1 MPEKA
6 PKKAAVNPPKKKKKS
21 EIKKLFHIGSI
32 DVIFC
37 CIVFLLFAF
46 GLVMMY
52 SASYAFA
59 AAQEGNAN
67 AYLIRQLIFGLLGI
81 AAMFIVSFV
90 DYRIFNSWFTPFII
104 APVSILLLIA
114 AFIQNR
120 GSSIKRWLSLGP
132 VGFQPS
138 EIAKLAL
145 ILLMAYMTCILSQT
159 LSAKKGQKIVA
170 RRAGLTGVEK
180 VLYYYVNTPFKA
192 TVLLSVMIVI
202 FSAFVLIGKHLS
214 GTILIFLIGVSMLW
228 LGGVPKKY
236 FALVGAGVAAAVVIV
251 LVKPDVLKLFSDYAY
266 ERIMV
271 WKTKG
276 TYGSTTYWQTEQGLL
291 AIGSGGFFGLGLGN
305 SKQKLLYVPEPQ
317 NDFIFTII
325 CEELGVVGAAAVII
339 LFSVLIIRGF
349 MIAVRVKDYFG
360 SLLVCGIMMQVGLQV
375 LLNIAVVTD
384 SIPNTGISL
393 PFFSYGGTSLFI
405 LFIEMGLV
413 LSVSRKS
420 YIEKV

>member
-6 PKKAAVNPPKKKKKS
+6 ERKAAVNPPKKKKS

-32 DVIFC
+32 DVILC

-59 AAQEGNAN
+59 AAQEGSAN
-67 AYLIRQLIFGLLGI
+67 AYLIKQLVFGLLGI
-81 AAMFIVSFV
+81 VAMFVVSFV
-90 DYRIFNSWFTPFII
+90 DYRIFNSWFTPFIV
-104 APVSILLLIA
+104 APVSLLLLLA
-114 AFIQNR
+114 AFVQNR

-145 ILLMAYMTCILSQT
+145 ILLMSYMICILSQT

-170 RRAGLTGVEK
+170 KRSGLTNVEK
-180 VLYYYVNTPFKA
+180 VIYYYVNTPFKA
-192 TVLLSVMIVI
+192 TVLLSAVI
-202 FSAFVLIGKHLS
+202 MVFSAFVIIGKHLS

-236 FALVGAGVAAAVVIV
+236 FALLGAGVAAAVVIV
-251 LVKPDVLKLFSDYAY
+251 MIKPDVLKLFSDYAY

-339 LFSVLIIRGF
+339 LFAVLIIRGF

-360 SLLVCGIMMQVGLQV
+360 SLLVCGIMMQIGLQV

-405 LFIEMGLV
+405 LFVEMGLV

-420 YIEKV
+420 YIEKT

>member
-6 PKKAAVNPPKKKKKS
+6 ERKAAVNPPKKKKS

-59 AAQEGNAN
+59 AAQEGSAN
-67 AYLIRQLIFGLLGI
+67 AYLIKQLVFGLLGI
-81 AAMFIVSFV
+81 VAMFVVSFV
-90 DYRIFNSWFTPFII
+90 DYRIFNSWFTPFIV
-104 APVSILLLIA
+104 APVSLLLLLA
-114 AFIQNR
+114 AFVQNR

-145 ILLMAYMTCILSQT
+145 ILLMSYMICILSQT

-170 RRAGLTGVEK
+170 KRSGLTNVEK
-180 VLYYYVNTPFKA
+180 VIYYYVNTPFKA
-192 TVLLSVMIVI
+192 TVLLSAVI
-202 FSAFVLIGKHLS
+202 MVFSAFVLIGKHLS

-236 FALVGAGVAAAVVIV
+236 FALLGAGVAAAVVIV
-251 LVKPDVLKLFSDYAY
+251 MIKPDVLKLFSDYAY

-339 LFSVLIIRGF
+339 LFAVLIIRGF

-360 SLLVCGIMMQVGLQV
+360 SLLVCGIMMQIGLQV

-405 LFIEMGLV
+405 LFVEMGLV

-420 YIEKV
+420 YIEKT

>member
-6 PKKAAVNPPKKKKKS
+6 ERKAAVNPPKKKKS

-59 AAQEGNAN
+59 AAQEGSAN
-67 AYLIRQLIFGLLGI
+67 AYLIKQLVFGLLGI
-81 AAMFIVSFV
+81 VAMFVVSFV
-90 DYRIFNSWFTPFII
+90 DYRIFNSWFTPFIV
-104 APVSILLLIA
+104 APVSLLLLLA
-114 AFIQNR
+114 AFVQNR

-145 ILLMAYMTCILSQT
+145 ILLMSYMICILSQT

-170 RRAGLTGVEK
+170 KRSGLTNVEK
-180 VLYYYVNTPFKA
+180 VIYYYVNTPFKA
-192 TVLLSVMIVI
+192 TVLLSAVI
-202 FSAFVLIGKHLS
+202 MVFSAFVIIGKHLS

-236 FALVGAGVAAAVVIV
+236 FALLGAGVAAAVVIV
-251 LVKPDVLKLFSDYAY
+251 MIKPDVLKLFSDYAY

-339 LFSVLIIRGF
+339 LFAVLIIRGF

-360 SLLVCGIMMQVGLQV
+360 SLLVCGIMMQIGLQV

-405 LFIEMGLV
+405 LFVEMGLV

-420 YIEKV
+420 YIEKT

>member
-6 PKKAAVNPPKKKKKS
+6 ERKAAVNPPKKKKS

-59 AAQEGNAN
+59 AAQEGSAN
-67 AYLIRQLIFGLLGI
+67 AYLIKQLVFGLLGI
-81 AAMFIVSFV
+81 VAMFVVSFV
-90 DYRIFNSWFTPFII
+90 DYRIFNSWFTPFIV
-104 APVSILLLIA
+104 APVSLLLLLA
-114 AFIQNR
+114 AFVQNR

-145 ILLMAYMTCILSQT
+145 ILLMSYMICILSQT
-159 LSAKKGQKIVA
+159 LSAKKGQKIVVK
-170 RRAGLTGVEK
+170 RSGLTNVEK
-180 VLYYYVNTPFKA
+180 VIYYYVNTPFKA
-192 TVLLSVMIVI
+192 TVLLSAVI
-202 FSAFVLIGKHLS
+202 MVFSAFVIIGKHLS

-236 FALVGAGVAAAVVIV
+236 FALLGAGVAAAVVIV
-251 LVKPDVLKLFSDYAY
+251 MIKPDVLKLFSDYAY

-339 LFSVLIIRGF
+339 LFAVLIIRGF

-360 SLLVCGIMMQVGLQV
+360 SLLVCGIMMQIGLQV

-405 LFIEMGLV
+405 LFVEMGLV

-420 YIEKV
+420 YIEKT

>member
-6 PKKAAVNPPKKKKKS
+6 ERKAAVNPPKKKKS

-59 AAQEGNAN
+59 AAQEGSAN
-67 AYLIRQLIFGLLGI
+67 AYLIKQLVFGLLGI
-81 AAMFIVSFV
+81 VAMFVVSFV
-90 DYRIFNSWFTPFII
+90 DYRIFNSWFTPFIV
-104 APVSILLLIA
+104 APVSLLLLLA
-114 AFIQNR
+114 AFVQNR

-145 ILLMAYMTCILSQT
+145 ILLMSYMICILSQT

-170 RRAGLTGVEK
+170 KRSGLTNVEK
-180 VLYYYVNTPFKA
+180 VIYYYVNTPFKA
-192 TVLLSVMIVI
+192 TVLLSAVI
-202 FSAFVLIGKHLS
+202 MVFSAFVIIGKHLS

-236 FALVGAGVAAAVVIV
+236 FAILGAGVADAVVIV
-251 LVKPDVLKLFSDYAY
+251 MIKPDVLKLFSDYAY

-276 TYGSTTYWQTEQGLL
+276 TYGSTTYWKTEQGLL

-339 LFSVLIIRGF
+339 LFAVLIIRGF

-360 SLLVCGIMMQVGLQV
+360 SLLVCGIMMQIGLQV

-405 LFIEMGLV
+405 LFVEMGLV

-420 YIEKV
+420 YIEKT

>member
-6 PKKAAVNPPKKKKKS
+6 ERKAAVNPPKKKKS

-59 AAQEGNAN
+59 AAQEGSAN
-67 AYLIRQLIFGLLGI
+67 AYLIKQLVFGLLGI
-81 AAMFIVSFV
+81 VAMFVVSFV
-90 DYRIFNSWFTPFII
+90 DYRIFNSWFTPFIV
-104 APVSILLLIA
+104 APVSLLLLLA
-114 AFIQNR
+114 AFVQNR

-145 ILLMAYMTCILSQT
+145 ILLMSYMICILSQT

-170 RRAGLTGVEK
+170 KRSGLTNVEK
-180 VLYYYVNTPFKA
+180 VIYYYVNTPFKA
-192 TVLLSVMIVI
+192 TVLLSAVI
-202 FSAFVLIGKHLS
+202 MVFSAFVIIGKHLS
-214 GTILIFLIGVSMLW
+214 GKILIFLIGVSMLW

-236 FALVGAGVAAAVVIV
+236 FALLGAGVAAAVVIV
-251 LVKPDVLKLFSDYAY
+251 MIKPDVLKLFSDYAY

-339 LFSVLIIRGF
+339 LFAVLIIRGF

-360 SLLVCGIMMQVGLQV
+360 SLLVCGIMMQIGLQV

-405 LFIEMGLV
+405 LFVEMGLV

-420 YIEKV
+420 YIEKT

>member
-1 MPEKA
+1 MPEKGG
-6 PKKAAVNPPKKKKKS
+6 KKAAVKAPDKKKS
-21 EIKKLFHIGSI
+21 EFRKLFHIGSI

-67 AYLIRQLIFGLLGI
+67 AYLIKQLGFGLLGVI
-81 AAMFIVSFV
+81 GMFAVSFV
-90 DYRIFNSWFTPFII
+90 DYRIFNSWFTPY
-104 APVSILLLIA
+104 VVVLLSLLMLVA

-132 VGFQPS
+132 IGFQPS

-145 ILLMAYMTCILSQT
+145 ILLMAYMICILTKT
-159 LSAKKGQKIVA
+159 LGAKKGQKIVPN
-170 RRAGLTGVEK
+170 RTGLTKPEK
-180 VLYYYVNTPFKA
+180 IIYYFVDTPFKA
-192 TVLLSVMIVI
+192 TVMLSVMIVI
-202 FSAFVLIGKHLS
+202 FSFFVLIGKHLS
-214 GTILIFLIGVSMLW
+214 GTILIFLIGVSMMW
-228 LGGVPKKY
+228 LGGVPKRY
-236 FALVGAGVAAAVVIV
+236 FAVLGIIVAAAVV
-251 LVKPDVLKLFSDYAY
+251 LVMIKPELLKLFSDYAY

-325 CEELGVVGAAAVII
+325 CEELGVIGAAAVII
-339 LFSVLIIRGF
+339 LFAVLIIRGF

-360 SLLVCGIMMQVGLQV
+360 SLLVCGIMMQVGIQV

-420 YIEKV
+420 YIEKT

>member
-6 PKKAAVNPPKKKKKS
+6 ERKAAVNPPKKKKS

-59 AAQEGNAN
+59 AAQEGSAN
-67 AYLIRQLIFGLLGI
+67 AYLIKQLVFGLLGI
-81 AAMFIVSFV
+81 VAMFVVSFV
-90 DYRIFNSWFTPFII
+90 DYRIFNSWFTPFIV
-104 APVSILLLIA
+104 APFSLLLLLA
-114 AFIQNR
+114 AFVQNR

-145 ILLMAYMTCILSQT
+145 ILLMSYMICILSQT

-170 RRAGLTGVEK
+170 KRSGLTNVEK
-180 VLYYYVNTPFKA
+180 VIYYYVNTPFKA
-192 TVLLSVMIVI
+192 TVLLSAVI
-202 FSAFVLIGKHLS
+202 MVFSAFVIIGKHLS

-236 FALVGAGVAAAVVIV
+236 FALLGAGVAAAVVIV
-251 LVKPDVLKLFSDYAY
+251 MIKPDVLKLFSDYAY

-339 LFSVLIIRGF
+339 LFAVLIIRGF

-360 SLLVCGIMMQVGLQV
+360 SLLVCGIMMQIGLQV

-405 LFIEMGLV
+405 LFVEMGLV

-420 YIEKV
+420 YIEKT

>member
-6 PKKAAVNPPKKKKKS
+6 GKKAAVNPPKKKKS
-21 EIKKLFHIGSI
+21 ELRKLFHIGSI

-81 AAMFIVSFV
+81 VAMFVVSFV

-104 APVSILLLIA
+104 APVSILLLVA

-145 ILLMAYMTCILSQT
+145 ILLMSYMICILSQT

-170 RRAGLTGVEK
+170 KRSGLTSVEK
-180 VLYYYVNTPFKA
+180 VIYYYVNTPFKA
-192 TVLLSVMIVI
+192 TVLLSAVIMI
-202 FSAFVLIGKHLS
+202 FSAFVIIGKHLS

-228 LGGVPKKY
+228 LGGVPKRY
-236 FALVGAGVAAAVVIV
+236 FAILGAGVAVAVVIV
-251 LVKPDVLKLFSDYAY
+251 MIKPDVLKLFSDYAY

-276 TYGSTTYWQTEQGLL
+276 TYGNTTYWQTEQGLL

-339 LFSVLIIRGF
+339 LFAVLIIRGF

-360 SLLVCGIMMQVGLQV
+360 SLLVCGIMMQVGIQV

-405 LFIEMGLV
+405 LFVEMGLV

-420 YIEKV
+420 YIEKT

>member
-6 PKKAAVNPPKKKKKS
+6 ERKAAVNPPKKKKS

-59 AAQEGNAN
+59 AAQEGSAN
-67 AYLIRQLIFGLLGI
+67 AYLIKQLVFGLLGI
-81 AAMFIVSFV
+81 VAMFVVSFV
-90 DYRIFNSWFTPFII
+90 DYRIFNSWFTPFIV
-104 APVSILLLIA
+104 APVSLLLLLA
-114 AFIQNR
+114 AFVQNR
-120 GSSIKRWLSLGP
+120 GSSIKRWLILGP

-145 ILLMAYMTCILSQT
+145 ILLMSYMICILSQT

-170 RRAGLTGVEK
+170 KRSGLTNVEK
-180 VLYYYVNTPFKA
+180 VIYYYVNTPFKA
-192 TVLLSVMIVI
+192 TVLLSAVI
-202 FSAFVLIGKHLS
+202 MVFSAFVIIGKHLS

-236 FALVGAGVAAAVVIV
+236 FALLGAGVAAAVVIV
-251 LVKPDVLKLFSDYAY
+251 MIKPDVLKLFSDYAY

-339 LFSVLIIRGF
+339 LFAVLIIRGF

-360 SLLVCGIMMQVGLQV
+360 SLLVCGIMMQIGLQV

-405 LFIEMGLV
+405 LFVEMGLV

-420 YIEKV
+420 YIEKT

>member
-6 PKKAAVNPPKKKKKS
+6 GKKPKTQPPKKKKS
-21 EIKKLFHIGSI
+21 EIKKLFHMGSI

-59 AAQEGNAN
+59 AAQEGSPN
-67 AYLIRQLIFGLLGI
+67 AYLKKQLYFGILGI
-81 AAMFIVSFV
+81 VAMFVVSFV
-90 DYRIFNSWFTPFII
+90 DYRIFNSWVTPFVIM
-104 APVSILLLIA
+104 PVSLLLLLA

-132 VGFQPS
+132 IGFQPS
-138 EIAKLAL
+138 EVAKLAL
-145 ILLMAYMTCILSQT
+145 ILVMAYMICILSQT
-159 LSAKKGQKIVA
+159 LEAKKGQKVIA
-170 RRAGLTGVEK
+170 KRSGLTKFEK
-180 VLYYYVNTPFKA
+180 GLYYFIDAPWKA
-192 TVLLSVMIVI
+192 SLLLLMVI
-202 FSAFVLIGKHLS
+202 GVFAAFVVMGKHLS
-214 GTILIFLIGVSMLW
+214 GTILIFLIGMSMLW
-228 LGGVPKKY
+228 LGGVPKRY
-236 FALVGAGVAAAVVIV
+236 FAGLGAFIAAVVV
-251 LVKPDVLKLFSDYAY
+251 VVMLKPDLLKLFSDYAY

-271 WKTKG
+271 WKSKEAF
-276 TYGSTTYWQTEQGLL
+276 GSTTYWQTEQGLL

-305 SKQKLLYVPEPQ
+305 SRQKLLYVPEPQ
-317 NDFIFTII
+317 NDFIFTIV
-325 CEELGVVGAAAVII
+325 CEELGVIGAAAVIL
-339 LFSVLIIRGF
+339 LFAVLIIRGF

-360 SLLVCGIMMQVGLQV
+360 SLLVCGIMMQIGLQV

-405 LFIEMGLV
+405 LFLEMGLV

-420 YIEKV
+420 YIEKI

>member
-6 PKKAAVNPPKKKKKS
+6 EIKAAVNPPKKKKS

-59 AAQEGNAN
+59 AAQEGSAN
-67 AYLIRQLIFGLLGI
+67 AYLIKQLVFGLLGI
-81 AAMFIVSFV
+81 VAMFVVSFV
-90 DYRIFNSWFTPFII
+90 DYRIFNSWFTPFIV
-104 APVSILLLIA
+104 APVSLLLLLA
-114 AFIQNR
+114 AFVQNR

-145 ILLMAYMTCILSQT
+145 ILLMSYMICILSQT

-170 RRAGLTGVEK
+170 KRSGLTNVEK
-180 VLYYYVNTPFKA
+180 VIYYYVNTPFKA
-192 TVLLSVMIVI
+192 TVLLSAVI
-202 FSAFVLIGKHLS
+202 MVFSAFVIIGKHLS

-236 FALVGAGVAAAVVIV
+236 FALLGAGVAAAVVIV
-251 LVKPDVLKLFSDYAY
+251 MIKPDVLKLFSDYAY

-339 LFSVLIIRGF
+339 LFAVLIIRGF

-360 SLLVCGIMMQVGLQV
+360 SLLVCGIMMQIGLQV

-405 LFIEMGLV
+405 LFVEMGLV

-420 YIEKV
+420 YIEKT